1 MKLEIKDIQK
11 VSFVVVLVNAVF
23 MTTLI
28 IIINH
33 QIEEADKLTKADIC
47 KLWFDGIGR
56 TVTESGLT
64 FEQMIPE
71 IERYEAEC

>member
-1 MKLEIKDIQK
+1 
-11 VSFVVVLVNAVF
+11 

-33 QIEEADKLTKADIC
+33 QIGEADKLTKADIS
-47 KLWFDGIGR
+47 KLWFHGISR
-56 TVTESGLT
+56 IVAQNGLT

-71 IERYEAEC
+71 IEKYEAEC

>member
-1 MKLEIKDIQK
+1 MKDIQK
-11 VSFVVVLVNAVF
+11 VSFVIVLVNAVF

-33 QIEEADKLTKADIC
+33 QIEGADKLTKADIC
-47 KLWFDGIGR
+47 KLWFDGISR
-56 TVTESGLT
+56 TMTKSGMT

-71 IERYEAEC
+71 IERYEIKC